1 MVVWKEDEEE
11 EKASHF
17 TPGKEEEEEEEE
29 EENAVEIMRWNRR
42 TLFWKTLHRTR
53 TTKKTSSTLQRL

>member
-17 TPGKEEEEEEEE
+17 TPGKEEEEEE

>member
-17 TPGKEEEEEEEE
+17 TPGKDEE
-29 EENAVEIMRWNRR
+29 EENAVGIMRWNRR